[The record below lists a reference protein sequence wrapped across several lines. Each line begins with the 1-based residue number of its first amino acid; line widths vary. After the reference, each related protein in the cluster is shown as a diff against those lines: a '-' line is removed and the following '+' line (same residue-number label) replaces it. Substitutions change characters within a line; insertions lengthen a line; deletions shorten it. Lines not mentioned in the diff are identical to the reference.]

1 MAGTALGPRVRGLS
15 VGPGTGFGASV
26 GLSSG
31 LGVSI
36 ALSSGLGVS
45 IALSSGLG
53 VSIALSCGLGV
64 SIALSCGL
72 GVSIALSSGRG
83 VSLGSGVDD
92 ALAVADSSWLGDCLG
107 VDLTVGVATGCGT
120 CAWPASGLGGGP
132 RVAHQVSEDIFHRG
146 GSLVR
151 DC

>member
-1 MAGTALGPRVRGLS
+1 MRRALVGMAGTALGPRVRGLS
-15 VGPGTGFGASV
+15 VGPGTGFGVSV
-26 GLSSG
+26 GLGSG

-36 ALSSGLGVS
+36 ALSS
-45 IALSSGLG
+45 
-53 VSIALSCGLGV
+53 GLGV

-92 ALAVADSSWLGDCLG
+92 ARAVADSSWLGDCLG
-107 VDLTVGVATGCGT
+107 VDLTVGVATGSGI